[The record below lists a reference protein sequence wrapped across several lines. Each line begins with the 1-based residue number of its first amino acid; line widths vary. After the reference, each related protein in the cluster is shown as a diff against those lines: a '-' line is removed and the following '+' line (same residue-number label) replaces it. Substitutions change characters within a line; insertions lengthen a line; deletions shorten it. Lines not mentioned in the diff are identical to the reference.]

1 MRSLHF
7 DPDNRGAGFLGLED
21 NPEPGHEGQ
30 SRLSRIPGM
39 QIAGLAWYCARTK
52 PKHEHIAAAS
62 VSRNL
67 GLEVFQ
73 PRLRAERMTQRGI
86 MHVVEPLF
94 PCYIFVHCVLDEW
107 LNEIRYTAGV
117 SSLVRFGDRIPPVP
131 DSVVNGLRECFEAGE
146 PMMTV
151 FDRLS
156 NGARVVLADGAF
168 AGMSALVLR
177 ALPARNRVQVLLDI
191 LGRDTP
197 VEVDRSSVVLEKDG
211 MADRIPLL
219 ALAR

>member
-1 MRSLHF
+1 MHSLHF
-7 DPDNRGAGFLGLED
+7 DPDNHGAGFLGLGD
-21 NPEPGHEGQ
+21 GPEPERQGQ
-30 SRLSRIPGM
+30 RRLSRIPGM
-39 QIAGLAWYCARTK
+39 QTDGLAWYCARTK

-94 PCYIFVHCVLDEW
+94 PCYIFVHCVLDQW
-107 LNEIRYTAGV
+107 INAIQYTTGV

-131 DSVVNGLRECFEAGE
+131 DSVVNGLRECFETGE
-146 PMMTV
+146 PMMTAV
-151 FDRLS
+151 DRLS
-156 NGARVVLADGAF
+156 NGARVMLTDGAF

-191 LGRDTP
+191 LGRATP
-197 VEVDRSSVVLEKDG
+197 VEVDRSSVVLEKDD
-211 MADRIPLL
+211 MADRMPLL